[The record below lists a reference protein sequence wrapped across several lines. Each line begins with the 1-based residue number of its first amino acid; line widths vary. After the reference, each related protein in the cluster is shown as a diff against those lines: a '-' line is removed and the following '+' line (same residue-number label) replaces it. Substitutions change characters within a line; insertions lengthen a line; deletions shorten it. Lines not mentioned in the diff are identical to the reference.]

1 MLNRYSLSARLMA
14 LVAIMAVP
22 NAITITARVQAGNAS
37 WMLALFAAAL
47 LALGLAMAWVLLR
60 SITVPVGELTSAIV
74 RIERDKDLTLQ
85 VPVRG
90 RDEIA
95 QAAQAI
101 NALLGSLSGAVA
113 EVRRGAAGIAGES
126 SSVADASTH
135 LAAKSATHSEAA
147 SAMAA
152 AVEEMTVSIAHVSDN
167 AAEARAN
174 SARSQELSEQG
185 GKIIESTV
193 TEMATMASAVKA
205 ASESVTELGRQSHQI
220 SDIVN
225 VIKEIADQTNLL
237 ALNAAIEAA
246 RAGEQGRG
254 FAVVADEVRRLAE
267 RTATSTGEIS
277 ATIERIQAGV
287 RRTTEM
293 MESGV
298 ARVDQGVSLANQ
310 AGAAIARI
318 RNGATQVTVAVTDIS
333 AALEEQRAASND
345 IARRV
350 EIIAQMSEEN
360 SAAVPRSAQTAE
372 SMSQLAKSLQAAVGD
387 FRIAGQNL

>member
-1 MLNRYSLSARLMA
+1 MLNHYSLSVRLMA
-14 LVAIMAVP
+14 LIAVLAVP
-22 NAITITARVQAGNAS
+22 YAITITVRIQSGNAS
-37 WMLALFAAAL
+37 WTLALPAAAL
-47 LALGLAMAWVLLR
+47 LVLGLALAWGLLR
-60 SITVPVGELTSAIV
+60 SITVPAGELTSAIV
-74 RIERDKDLTLQ
+74 RVEREKDLTLQ

-90 RDEIA
+90 SDELA
-95 QAAQAI
+95 LAAQAI
-101 NALLGSLSGAVA
+101 NSLLRSFSGTVA
-113 EVRRGAAGIAGES
+113 EVRRSAAGVAAES
-126 SSVADASTH
+126 SCLAGASTH
-135 LAAKSATHSEAA
+135 LADKSATHSEAA

-152 AVEEMTVSIAHVSDN
+152 AVAEMTVSIAHVSDN
-167 AAEARAN
+167 AAQARAN
-174 SARSQELSEQG
+174 SARSQDLSEQG

-193 TEMATMASAVKA
+193 TEMATMARAVKA

-298 ARVDQGVSLANQ
+298 AGVDQGVSLANQ
-310 AGAAIARI
+310 AGAAIAQI

-333 AALEEQRAASND
+333 AALEAQHAASTD
-345 IARRV
+345 LARRV

-360 SAAVPRSAQTAE
+360 SAAVPRSAQSAE
-372 SMSQLAKSLQAAVGD
+372 SMSQLAKSLQAAVAC
-387 FRIAGQNL
+387 FRIAS